1 MRLAAWGQAPYKARR
16 HLARWGRW
24 GYMSPRAQ
32 IHCADLFLSPGCFVD
47 DDVIIF
53 QHANG
58 GPVHLSPRVHLYR
71 GCIVETGP
79 GGSLTVGSNTHIQP
93 RCQFTAF
100 AGPIQIGSQV
110 QIAPNCCFYPYDH
123 GFALN
128 EEINAQPL
136 RSKGGIVIEDGA
148 WLGVGVT
155 VLDGVTI
162 GTGAVVGAGS
172 VVTRSIP
179 ANAIAVGV
187 PAKVVAQRRS
197 TQQHALAS

>member
-24 GYMSPRAQ
+24 GYVSPRAQ
-32 IHCADLFLSPGCFVD
+32 LHCQDLFLSHGCFID
-47 DDVIIF
+47 DDVTIF
-53 QHANG
+53 QHPNG
-58 GPVHLSPRVHLYR
+58 GPVHLGQRVHLYR

-79 GGSLTVGSNTHIQP
+79 GGSLDVDNNTHIQP

-100 AGPIQIGSQV
+100 AGPIRIGSQV

-123 GFALN
+123 SFAVD
-128 EEINAQPL
+128 EAINAQPL
-136 RSKGGIVIEDGA
+136 RSQGGIVIERGA

-162 GTGAVVGAGS
+162 GAGAVIGAGS

-179 ANAIAVGV
+179 ADAIAVGV
-187 PAKVVAQRRS
+187 PAKVVAQRR
-197 TQQHALAS
+197 